1 MNLLILLPY
10 LFILLWIVQLCLAG
24 IIYLSS
30 KDVGLE
36 KDYTLKPTVTVLI
49 SCYKERK
56 AIYDTIESI
65 CQTDYPPD
73 KYHVVVMDDCSTDGG
88 ESLRWINKAVAD
100 FPNVESRPNK
110 VNRGKGRTILS
121 AVQAATSEIIVTVDS
136 DVIMA
141 KDALSELMACFTN
154 PKIALVGGSVGISNP
169 DENALTVFQVY
180 IYFVFFRLLK
190 IPEAYFKSV
199 ACVSG
204 CMSAIRRSVF
214 LELIPDIEARHFV
227 GVPVR
232 YGEDRFI
239 THQTLLRG
247 YDTYINLKAKC
258 RTPAPNTFNGYWG
271 QQLRWKRSSFADFF
285 KTIFNL
291 PANVRINKPMALYTY
306 FLSPLSLL
314 MGISV
319 LLSMDNPAMALV
331 KMTVSLTGITIL
343 AIWAINIFHPEQT
356 VKINP
361 IRVALYGT
369 WGIVRT
375 LFMVPAALLTLDS
388 DAWGGVRDTA
398 LLQGEQK
405 CNR

>member
-1 MNLLILLPY
+1 MNLLTLLPY
-10 LFILLWIVQLCLAG
+10 LFILLWIVQLSLAG

-30 KDVGLE
+30 KDVGLK

-49 SCYKERK
+49 SCYNEGK

-65 CQTDYPPD
+65 CQTDYPVD
-73 KYHVVVMDDCSTDGG
+73 KYHVVVMDDCSKDGG

-121 AVQAATSEIIVTVDS
+121 AVQAATSEIVVTVDS

-141 KDALSELMACFTN
+141 RDALSELMACFAN
-154 PKIALVGGSVGISNP
+154 PKMALVGGSVGISNP
-169 DENALTVFQVY
+169 DDNALTIFQVY
-180 IYFVFFRLLK
+180 IYYVFFRLLK

-214 LELIPDIEARHFV
+214 LELIPNIEARHWL

-239 THQTLLRG
+239 THRTLLRG

-258 RTPAPNTFNGYWG
+258 WTPAPNTFHGYWG

-291 PANVRINKPMALYTY
+291 RANVRMNKPMALYTY

-314 MGISV
+314 MGIAV
-319 LLSMDNPAMALV
+319 LLSMENPALALV
-331 KMTVSLTGITIL
+331 KMTSSLVAIAVL
-343 AIWAINIFHPEQT
+343 AIWTVNLFHPEQT

-361 IRVALYGT
+361 MRVALYGT
-369 WGIVRT
+369 WGIIRT

-388 DAWGGVRDTA
+388 DGWGGARDTT
-398 LLQGEQK
+398 LIQGEQ
-405 CNR
+405 R

>member
-1 MNLLILLPY
+1 MNSLTLLPY
-10 LFILLWIVQLCLAG
+10 LFILLWIVQLSLAA

-30 KDVGLE
+30 KDVSLK

-49 SCYKERK
+49 SCYNEGK

-65 CQTDYPPD
+65 CRTDYPVD
-73 KYHVVVMDDCSTDGG
+73 KYHVVVMDDCSKDGG
-88 ESLRWINKAVAD
+88 ESLRWIAKAVAD
-100 FPNVESRPNK
+100 FPNVESRPNN

-121 AVQAATSEIIVTVDS
+121 AVQTATSEIIVTVDS

-141 KDALSELMACFTN
+141 KDAMCELMACFTN
-154 PKIALVGGSVGISNP
+154 PKMALVGGSVGISNP
-169 DENALTVFQVY
+169 DDNALTIFQVY
-180 IYFVFFRLLK
+180 IYYVFFRLLK

-204 CMSAIRRSVF
+204 CMSAIRRSLF
-214 LELIPDIEARHFV
+214 LELIADIEARNWL

-258 RTPAPNTFNGYWG
+258 WTPAPNTFNGYWG
-271 QQLRWKRSSFADFF
+271 QQLRWKRSSFADFV

-291 PANVRINKPMALYTY
+291 RANVRMNKPMALYTY

-314 MGISV
+314 MGIAV
-319 LLSMDNPAMALV
+319 LLSMDNPALALV
-331 KMTVSLTGITIL
+331 KMTSGLVAIAVLT
-343 AIWAINIFHPEQT
+343 IWTVNLFHPEQT

-361 IRVALYGT
+361 MRVALYGT
-369 WGIVRT
+369 WGIIRT

-388 DAWGGVRDTA
+388 DGWGGARDTT
-398 LLQGEQK
+398 LIQGEQ
-405 CNR
+405 R

>member
-1 MNLLILLPY
+1 MNLLTLLPC
-10 LFILLWIVQLCLAG
+10 LFILLWIVQLSLAG

-30 KDVGLE
+30 KNAGLE

-49 SCYKERK
+49 SCYNEGK

-73 KYHVVVMDDCSTDGG
+73 KYHIVVMDDCSKDGG

-121 AVQAATSEIIVTVDS
+121 AVQAATSEIMVTVDS
-136 DVIMA
+136 DVILA

-169 DENALTVFQVY
+169 DDNALTIFQVY
-180 IYFVFFRLLK
+180 IYYVFFRLLK

-214 LELIPDIEARHFV
+214 LELIPDIEARHWL

-258 RTPAPNTFNGYWG
+258 WTPAPNTFNGYWG
-271 QQLRWKRSSFADFF
+271 QQLRWKRSSFADFV
-285 KTIFNL
+285 KTIFSL
-291 PANVRINKPMALYTY
+291 RANVRMNKPMALYTY

-314 MGISV
+314 MGIAV
-319 LLSMDNPAMALV
+319 LLSMDNPVLALV
-331 KMTVSLTGITIL
+331 KMTSGLTAMTIL
-343 AIWAINIFHPEQT
+343 VIWAVKIFHPEQT

-361 IRVALYGT
+361 MRVALYGT
-369 WGIVRT
+369 WGIIRT

-388 DAWGGVRDTA
+388 DGWGGARDTT
-398 LLQGEQK
+398 LIQGEQ
-405 CNR
+405 R

>member
-1 MNLLILLPY
+1 MMNLLTLLPC
-10 LFILLWIVQLCLAG
+10 LFILLWIVQLSLAA
-24 IIYLSS
+24 IIHLSS
-30 KDVGLE
+30 KDIGLQ

-49 SCYKERK
+49 SCYNEGK

-65 CQTDYPPD
+65 CQTDYPAD
-73 KYHVVVMDDCSTDGG
+73 KYHVVVMDDCSKDGG
-88 ESLRWINKAVAD
+88 ESLLWINKAVAD
-100 FPNVESRPNK
+100 FANVESRPNE

-121 AVQAATSEIIVTVDS
+121 AVQAARSEIIVTVDS
-136 DVIMA
+136 DVILA

-169 DENALTVFQVY
+169 DDNALTVFQVY
-180 IYFVFFRLLK
+180 IYYVFFRLLK

-214 LELIPDIEARHFV
+214 LELIPDIEARHWL

-247 YDTYINLKAKC
+247 YDTYINLKAEC
-258 RTPAPNTFNGYWG
+258 RTPAPNTFKSYWG

-291 PANVRINKPMALYTY
+291 HANVRMNKPMALYTY
-306 FLSPLSLL
+306 FFSPLSLL
-314 MGISV
+314 MGVAV
-319 LLSMDNPAMALV
+319 LLSMDNPALALV
-331 KMTVSLTGITIL
+331 KMTTGLTAITVL
-343 AIWAINIFHPEQT
+343 AIWTVNLFHPEQT

-369 WGIVRT
+369 WGVVRT
-375 LFMVPAALLTLDS
+375 LFIVPTALLTLDS
-388 DAWGGVRDTA
+388 DGWGGVRETTPI
-398 LLQGEQK
+398 QGGQG
-405 CNR
+405 

>member
-1 MNLLILLPY
+1 MNLLTLLPC
-10 LFILLWIVQLCLAG
+10 LFILLWIVQLSLAG

-30 KDVGLE
+30 KNAGLE

-49 SCYKERK
+49 SCYNEGK

-73 KYHVVVMDDCSTDGG
+73 KYHIVVMDDRSKDGG

-121 AVQAATSEIIVTVDS
+121 AVQAATSEIMVTVDS
-136 DVIMA
+136 DVILA

-169 DENALTVFQVY
+169 DDNALTIFQVY
-180 IYFVFFRLLK
+180 IYYVFFRLLK

-214 LELIPDIEARHFV
+214 LELIPDIEARHWL

-258 RTPAPNTFNGYWG
+258 WTPAPNTFNGYWG
-271 QQLRWKRSSFADFF
+271 QQLRWKRSSFADFV
-285 KTIFNL
+285 KTIFSL
-291 PANVRINKPMALYTY
+291 RANVRMNKPMALYTY

-314 MGISV
+314 MGIAV
-319 LLSMDNPAMALV
+319 LLSMDNPVLALV
-331 KMTVSLTGITIL
+331 KMTSGLTAMTIL
-343 AIWAINIFHPEQT
+343 VIWAVKIFHPEQT

-361 IRVALYGT
+361 MRVALYGT
-369 WGIVRT
+369 WGIIRT

-388 DAWGGVRDTA
+388 DGWGGARDTT
-398 LLQGEQK
+398 LIQGEQ
-405 CNR
+405 R

>member
-1 MNLLILLPY
+1 MNLLTLLPC
-10 LFILLWIVQLCLAG
+10 LFILLWIVQLSLAG

-30 KDVGLE
+30 KNAGLE

-49 SCYKERK
+49 SCYNEGK

-73 KYHVVVMDDCSTDGG
+73 KYHIVVMDDCSKDGG

-121 AVQAATSEIIVTVDS
+121 AVQAATSEIMVTVDS
-136 DVIMA
+136 DVILA

-169 DENALTVFQVY
+169 DDNALTIFQVY
-180 IYFVFFRLLK
+180 IYYVFFRLLK

-214 LELIPDIEARHFV
+214 LELIPDIEARHWL

-258 RTPAPNTFNGYWG
+258 WTPAPNTFNGYWG
-271 QQLRWKRSSFADFF
+271 QQLRWKRSSFADFV
-285 KTIFNL
+285 KTIFSL
-291 PANVRINKPMALYTY
+291 RANVRMNKPMALYTY

-314 MGISV
+314 MGIAV
-319 LLSMDNPAMALV
+319 LLSMDNPALALL
-331 KMTVSLTGITIL
+331 KMTTGLVAITVF
-343 AIWAINIFHPEQT
+343 AIWTVNLFHPEQT

-361 IRVALYGT
+361 MRVALYGT
-369 WGIVRT
+369 WGIIRT

-388 DAWGGVRDTA
+388 DGWGGARDTT
-398 LLQGEQK
+398 LIQGEQ
-405 CNR
+405 R

>member
-1 MNLLILLPY
+1 MNLLTLLPC
-10 LFILLWIVQLCLAG
+10 LFILLWIVQLSLAG

-30 KDVGLE
+30 KNAGLE

-49 SCYKERK
+49 SCYNEGK

-73 KYHVVVMDDCSTDGG
+73 KYHIVVMDDCSKDGG

-121 AVQAATSEIIVTVDS
+121 AVQAATSEIMVTVDS
-136 DVIMA
+136 DVILA

-169 DENALTVFQVY
+169 DDNALTIFQVY
-180 IYFVFFRLLK
+180 IYYVFFRLLK

-214 LELIPDIEARHFV
+214 LELIPDIEARHWL

-258 RTPAPNTFNGYWG
+258 WTPAPNTFNGYWG
-271 QQLRWKRSSFADFF
+271 QQLRWKRSSFADFV
-285 KTIFNL
+285 KTIFSL
-291 PANVRINKPMALYTY
+291 RANVRMNKPMALYTY

-314 MGISV
+314 MGIAV
-319 LLSMDNPAMALV
+319 LLSMDNPVLALV
-331 KMTVSLTGITIL
+331 KMTSGLTAMTIL
-343 AIWAINIFHPEQT
+343 VIWAVKIFHPEQT

-361 IRVALYGT
+361 MRVALYGT
-369 WGIVRT
+369 WGIIRT

-388 DAWGGVRDTA
+388 DGWGGVRDTA
-398 LLQGEQK
+398 VIQGEQ
-405 CNR
+405 R

>member
-1 MNLLILLPY
+1 MNLLTLLPY
-10 LFILLWIVQLCLAG
+10 LFILLWIVQLSLAG

-30 KDVGLE
+30 KDVGLK

-49 SCYKERK
+49 SCYNEGK

-65 CQTDYPPD
+65 CQTDYPVD
-73 KYHVVVMDDCSTDGG
+73 KYHVVVMDDCSKDGG

-121 AVQAATSEIIVTVDS
+121 AVQAATSEIVVTVDS

-141 KDALSELMACFTN
+141 RDALSELMACFAN
-154 PKIALVGGSVGISNP
+154 PKMALVGGSVGISNP
-169 DENALTVFQVY
+169 DDNALTIFQVY
-180 IYFVFFRLLK
+180 IYYVFFRLLK

-214 LELIPDIEARHFV
+214 LELIPNIEARHWL

-239 THQTLLRG
+239 THRTLLRG

-258 RTPAPNTFNGYWG
+258 WTPA
-271 QQLRWKRSSFADFF
+271 RSSFADFF

-291 PANVRINKPMALYTY
+291 RANVRMNKPMALYTY

-314 MGISV
+314 MGIAV
-319 LLSMDNPAMALV
+319 LLSMDNPALALL
-331 KMTVSLTGITIL
+331 KMTTGLVAITVF
-343 AIWAINIFHPEQT
+343 AIWTVNLFHPEQT

-361 IRVALYGT
+361 MRVALYGT
-369 WGIVRT
+369 WGIIRT

-388 DAWGGVRDTA
+388 DGWGGVRDTA
-398 LLQGEQK
+398 VIQGEQ
-405 CNR
+405 R

>member
-1 MNLLILLPY
+1 
-10 LFILLWIVQLCLAG
+10 
-24 IIYLSS
+24 
-30 KDVGLE
+30 
-36 KDYTLKPTVTVLI
+36 
-49 SCYKERK
+49 
-56 AIYDTIESI
+56 
-65 CQTDYPPD
+65 
-73 KYHVVVMDDCSTDGG
+73 MDDCSKDGG
-88 ESLRWINKAVAD
+88 ESLRWIDKAVAD

-121 AVQAATSEIIVTVDS
+121 AVQVATSEIIVTVDS
-136 DVIMA
+136 DVILA

-169 DENALTVFQVY
+169 DDNALTIFQVY
-180 IYFVFFRLLK
+180 IYYVFFRLLK
-190 IPEAYFKSV
+190 IPEGYFKSV

-214 LELIPDIEARHFV
+214 LELIPDIEARHWL

-258 RTPAPNTFNGYWG
+258 WTPAPNTFNGYWG

-291 PANVRINKPMALYTY
+291 RANVRMNKPMALYTY

-314 MGISV
+314 VGIAV
-319 LLSMDNPAMALV
+319 LLSMDNPALALV
-331 KMTVSLTGITIL
+331 KMSSLAYVG
-343 AIWAINIFHPEQT
+343 FG
-356 VKINP
+356 
-361 IRVALYGT
+361 RV
-369 WGIVRT
+369 
-375 LFMVPAALLTLDS
+375 
-388 DAWGGVRDTA
+388 GGS
-398 LLQGEQK
+398 
-405 CNR
+405 